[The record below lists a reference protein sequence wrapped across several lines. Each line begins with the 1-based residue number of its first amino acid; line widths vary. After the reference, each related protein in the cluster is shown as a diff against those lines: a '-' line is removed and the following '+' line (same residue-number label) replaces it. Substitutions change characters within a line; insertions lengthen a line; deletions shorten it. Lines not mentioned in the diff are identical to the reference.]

1 MSRRIAVLG
10 AGIMGTCLAIE
21 LARRG
26 WRVTIFDAAGAPL
39 QGASRWNEGKIHLG
53 YLYAADPTLATARRL
68 VSGGLSFAPIVEDL
82 IGATIEAV
90 TQADDIYLVHRRSA
104 VDQHRIGRYFDA
116 VSDLVREA
124 TPQGHYFRETHHAVA
139 RRLSASELESVA
151 DPAVIDAGFTVPE
164 RSVDTVR
171 LADRLA
177 AVLRSEPGIELR
189 MNERI
194 DAVARDASSE
204 GWRVAGEPF
213 DWVVNA
219 LWHGR
224 IAVDVTAGLPPEP
237 GWSHRYRVSAFV
249 RTARPVELASAVI
262 ALGPFGDVK
271 NYNGRD
277 FYASWYPAGLLRE
290 SASVAPPDDPVLG
303 AAQAE
308 EIAGQIEREL
318 AAVLPPVAEIFR
330 HAEKV
335 TIAGGHVFAMGSG
348 SLADATAS
356 IHRRHRFGVRT
367 NGRYISVDTGK
378 YSTAP
383 AMARALAIELTA

>member
-26 WRVTIFDAAGAPL
+26 WNVTVFDAAGAPL

-53 YLYAADPTLATARRL
+53 YLYAADPSLATARRL
-68 VSGGLSFAPIVEDL
+68 VADGLSFAPIIEDL
-82 IGATIEAV
+82 IGGTIEAV
-90 TQADDIYLVHRRSA
+90 TEADDIYLVHRRSA
-104 VDQHRIGRYFDA
+104 VDQHSVGRYFDA
-116 VSDLVREA
+116 VSGLVSDA
-124 TPQGHYFRETHHAVA
+124 SSQGRYFRETRRAVA
-139 RRLSASELESVA
+139 RRLTASELESMA
-151 DPAVIDAGFTVPE
+151 DPAIIDAGFTVPE

-171 LADRLA
+171 LADRLT

-189 MNERI
+189 MSERI
-194 DAVARDASSE
+194 DAVARDASSD

-213 DWVVNA
+213 DWVINA

-224 IAVDVTAGLPPEP
+224 IAVDVTAGLPPEA

-249 RTARPVELASAVI
+249 RTSRPVDVASSVI

-277 FYASWYPAGLLRE
+277 FYASWYPAGLLHE
-290 SASVAPPDDPVLG
+290 SASVAPPDDPMLD
-303 AAQAE
+303 AAQVAE
-308 EIAGQIEREL
+308 IVGRIEREL
-318 AAVLPPVAEIFR
+318 TALLPPVAEIFR

-348 SLADATAS
+348 SLADAAAS
-356 IHRRHRFGVRT
+356 IHRRDRFGVRT
-367 NGRYISVDTGK
+367 NGHYISVDTGK

-383 AMARALAIELTA
+383 AMARALAIKLTA

>member
-26 WRVTIFDAAGAPL
+26 WSVTVFDAADAPL

-53 YLYAADPTLATARRL
+53 YLYAADPSLATARRL
-68 VSGGLSFAPIVEDL
+68 VSAGLSFAPIVEEL
-82 IGATIEAV
+82 IGGPIEAV
-90 TQADDIYLVHRRSA
+90 TEADDIYLVHRQSA
-104 VDQHRIGRYFDA
+104 VDQDAIGHYFDA
-116 VSDLVREA
+116 VSGMVRDAE
-124 TPQGHYFRETHHAVA
+124 PRGRYFRETHDAAA
-139 RRLSASELESVA
+139 RRLSLTELESIA
-151 DPAVIDAGFTVPE
+151 DTGVIDAGFAVPE

-171 LADRLA
+171 LADRLT
-177 AVLRSEPGIELR
+177 AVLRSEANIDLR
-189 MNERI
+189 MGQRI
-194 DAVARDASSE
+194 DGVAPDSASS
-204 GWRVAGEPF
+204 GWQVAGEPF
-213 DWVVNA
+213 DWVINA

-249 RTARPVELASAVI
+249 RTSRPVELASSVI

-290 SASVAPPDDPVLG
+290 SGSIAPPDDPVPDALQQ
-303 AAQAE
+303 AAIAE
-308 EIAGQIEREL
+308 QIEREL
-318 AAVLPPVAEIFR
+318 VRLLPPVAEIFR
-330 HAEKV
+330 NAERV

-348 SLADATAS
+348 SLSDASAS
-356 IHRRHRFGVRT
+356 IHRRDRFGVRT
-367 NGRYISVDTGK
+367 SGRYISIDTGK

-383 AMARALAIELTA
+383 AMARALAIELTG